1 MFNLSPAVTPSG
13 NFISTFEVSILP
25 SLAFSGLFSIPSL
38 VSSGFV
44 GLCLG
49 FGVSFAFL
57 SSTNVTIGASAVV
70 SVFIVSLPSPPLFPA

>member
-1 MFNLSPAVTPSG
+1 MFNLSPAVTSSG

-44 GLCLG
+44 G
-49 FGVSFAFL
+49 FGVGFSVGFAFL
-57 SSTNVTIGASAVV
+57 SSTNVTIGALAVV
-70 SVFIVSLPSPPLFPA
+70 SVVIVSLPSPPLFPA

>member
-1 MFNLSPAVTPSG
+1 MFNLSPAVTSPG

-44 GLCLG
+44 G
-49 FGVSFAFL
+49 FGVAFAFL
-57 SSTNVTIGASAVV
+57 SSTNVTIGALAVV
-70 SVFIVSLPSPPLFPA
+70 SVVIVSLPSPPLFPA

>member
-38 VSSGFV
+38 VSLGFV
-44 GLCLG
+44 G
-49 FGVSFAFL
+49 FGVYPTTFL
-57 SSTNVTIGASAVV
+57 SSTNVTIGASGAIV
-70 SVFIVSLPSPPLFPA
+70 SVVTVSLPSPPLFPA